1 SSRSLFHSRKKPA
14 MEYNGQ
20 SETAPIRSILLKHP
34 RDAFLSHP
42 DIARQW
48 RDLNYTAPPD
58 YDLALIEYERFVA
71 LLGETVGELHFLPA
85 DKATGLDSLYVHDPV
100 IITSRGAILCGM
112 GKSQRQGE
120 PEACG
125 RFLESLGVEVLGVI
139 EGEGKLEGGDVVWF
153 EGGALAVGEGYRTNA
168 EGIRQLRELTA
179 GLVDE
184 FVVVPLPHWQGPS
197 DVLHLMSFISPID
210 SDLALVFSPLMPVFF
225 RQWLLDRG
233 MRLIEVP
240 EAEFPN
246 MACNVL
252 TVAPRQCIM
261 LSGNT
266 LTKQLLEK
274 EAVEVREYAGQ
285 EISQKGAG
293 GPTCLTRPILRG
305 R

>member
-1 SSRSLFHSRKKPA
+1 MKC
-14 MEYNGQ
+14 NGQ

-34 RDAFLSHP
+34 RDAFQSP
-42 DIARQW
+42 SAISNQW
-48 RDLNYTAPPD
+48 QELNYVAAPN
-58 YDLALIEYERFVA
+58 YDSAMREYERFVE
-71 LLGETVGELHFLPA
+71 LLAETVDEFHFLPE
-85 DKATGLDSLYVHDPV
+85 DTATGLDSLYVHDPV
-100 IITSRGAILCGM
+100 IITSRGAILCNM
-112 GKSQRQGE
+112 GKEQRFGE

-125 RFLESLGVEVLGVI
+125 RFLKTLGVPILGSI

-153 EGGALAVGEGYRTNA
+153 EGGAVAVGEGYRTNA
-168 EGIRQLRELTA
+168 EGIRQLRELTSE
-179 GLVDE
+179 LVDE

-210 SDLALVFSPLMPVFF
+210 SDLALVYSRMMPVFF

-233 MRLIEVP
+233 IKLIEV
-240 EAEFPN
+240 AETEFSN

-252 TVAPRQCIM
+252 TVAPRRCIM

-274 EAVEVREYAGQ
+274 ESVEVREYKGQ
-285 EISQKGAG
+285 EISLKGAG